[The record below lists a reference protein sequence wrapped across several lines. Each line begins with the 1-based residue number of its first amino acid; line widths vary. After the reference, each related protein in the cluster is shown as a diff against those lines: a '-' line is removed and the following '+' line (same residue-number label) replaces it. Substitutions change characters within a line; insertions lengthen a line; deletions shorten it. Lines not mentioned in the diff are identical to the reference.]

1 MLRKRSHQAFTDLEA
16 EEPLSPVTHPLHQE
30 MAAGGSDSDGD
41 QVMGTGAF
49 LAGALL
55 QLEHAP
61 LFRSVTCFEI
71 ARLQRE

>member
-49 LAGALL
+49 LAGGLL
-55 QLEHAP
+55 QLGHAL
-61 LFRSVTCFEI
+61 LFPVLAYVKTAKLRC
-71 ARLQRE
+71 